1 MTKNR
6 AIKYINS
13 SFNIGKIEEVS
24 KNMYSTSNKRFPY
37 FELHGEPGNYHGYTI
52 FIDIGKRGTV
62 RERHQL
68 VYDSDNANYFHY
80 SNKGE
85 L

>member
-24 KNMYSTSNKRFPY
+24 KNMYSTSNKMFPY

-52 FIDIGKRGTV
+52 FHDMGKRGTV
-62 RERHQL
+62 KERHQL
-68 VYDSDNANYFHY
+68 VMDIGVHEHLH
-80 SNKGE
+80 KGR